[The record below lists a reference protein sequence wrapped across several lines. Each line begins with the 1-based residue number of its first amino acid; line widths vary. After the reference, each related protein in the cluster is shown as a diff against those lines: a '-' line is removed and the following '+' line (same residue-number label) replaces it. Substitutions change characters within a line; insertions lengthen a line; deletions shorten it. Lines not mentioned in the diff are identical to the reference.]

1 MSESAPVSRNL
12 LVVEDDEELRRQY
25 KWVFPELRLNLAGSR
40 EEAIAL
46 IRRQLIAV
54 AIIDLGLPP
63 HPDEATE
70 GLATLTAIRELSPAT
85 KVIIATGQT
94 DRKYAL
100 RAIDLGAYD
109 FYEKPIEPDI
119 LRMIVSRACNLF
131 ELEAEN
137 SRLAEIRQVSPI
149 EGIIGSSLQI
159 QVVLRTIEKVAP
171 TDVSVLI
178 LGESG
183 TGKELLARA
192 IHALSP
198 RAKGPFVALS
208 CAAIP
213 ETLFE
218 SELFGHE
225 KGAFTGAV
233 KQTLG
238 KIESA
243 NRGTL
248 FLDEIG
254 DVPQP
259 MQVKLLR
266 FLQNQVIERIGGRRP
281 IQVDVR
287 VVCATHQNLTQLI
300 DEGRFREDLFY
311 RINEIC
317 VQVPALRERVGDTV
331 LLASYFLRRF
341 AAEFKRPIRG
351 FAPGAL
357 AAIEAHA
364 WRGNVREL
372 ENRIKRAV
380 IMTSGSTISAVDLE
394 LEEPAEPQPSLDLR
408 EARLRAERT
417 VLQQALM
424 YSKSNMSQ
432 AAKLL
437 GISRPTL
444 YDLIRQHGL
453 PLDYGSMDPA

>member
-1 MSESAPVSRNL
+1 MNEPFSNSDNL
-12 LVVEDDEELRRQY
+12 LVVEDDEGLRRQY
-25 KWVFPELRLNLAGSR
+25 KWVFPEMRLHLAGSQ
-40 EEAIAL
+40 EEAVAVV
-46 IRRQLIAV
+46 RREPISVAV
-54 AIIDLGLPP
+54 VDLGLPP

-70 GLATLTAIRELSPAT
+70 GLATLAAIRDLSPTT

-100 RAIDLGAYD
+100 RAIELGAYD

-119 LRMIVSRACNLF
+119 LRLVVGRARNLF
-131 ELEAEN
+131 KLEAEN
-137 SRLAEIRQVSPI
+137 ARLAEIRHPSPI
-149 EGIIGSSLQI
+149 EGIIGSSPQI
-159 QVVLRTIEKVAP
+159 QAVLRTIEKVAP
-171 TDVSVLI
+171 TDVSVLL

-213 ETLFE
+213 DTLFE

-233 KQTLG
+233 KQTIG
-238 KIESA
+238 KIEAA
-243 NRGTL
+243 NYGTL

-266 FLQNQVIERIGGRRP
+266 FLQNQVIERVGGRSP

-287 VVCATHQNLTQLI
+287 VVCATHQNLTELI
-300 DEGRFREDLFY
+300 AEGRFREDLYY
-311 RINEIC
+311 RINEIG
-317 VQVPALRERVGDTV
+317 VQVPALRNRIGDPA
-331 LLASYFLRRF
+331 LLAKYFLNRF
-341 AAEFKRPIRG
+341 AAEFKRPVKAFPPESLQAIDE
-351 FAPGAL
+351 AP
-357 AAIEAHA
+357 

-372 ENRIKRAV
+372 ENRVKRAT
-380 IMTSGSTISAVDLE
+380 IMAAGPLVGIEDLE
-394 LEEPAEPQPSLDLR
+394 LEAPTTGQANKTSLDLR
-408 EARLRAERT
+408 QARLRAEAE
-417 VLQQALM
+417 VLREAMQQAG
-424 YSKSNMSQ
+424 SNISE
-432 AAKLL
+432 AARLL
-437 GISRPTL
+437 GVSRPTL
-444 YDLIRQHGL
+444 YDLMRQHRVGAAA
-453 PLDYGSMDPA
+453 G

>member
-1 MSESAPVSRNL
+1 MSARLSSSESML
-12 LVVEDDEELRRQY
+12 IVEDDEGLRRQY
-25 KWVFPELRLNLAGSR
+25 KWVFPEMRLHLVGSR
-40 EEAIAL
+40 EEAIAV
-46 IRRQLIAV
+46 INREPISVAV
-54 AIIDLGLPP
+54 VDLGLPP

-70 GLATLTAIRELSPAT
+70 GLATLAAIRELSPAT

-100 RAIDLGAYD
+100 RAVELGAYD

-119 LRMIVSRACNLF
+119 LRLIVGRARNLYD
-131 ELEAEN
+131 LEAEN
-137 SRLAEIRQVSPI
+137 TRLAETRYASPI
-149 EGIIGSSLQI
+149 EGIIGSSPQI
-159 QVVLRTIEKVAP
+159 QAVLRAIEKMAP
-171 TDVSVLI
+171 ADISVLL

-198 RAKGPFVALS
+198 RAKGPFIALS

-213 ETLFE
+213 DTLFE

-233 KQTLG
+233 KQTVG
-238 KIESA
+238 KIEAA
-243 NRGTL
+243 NNGTL

-266 FLQNQVIERIGGRRP
+266 FLQNQVIERVGGRRS

-287 VVCATHQNLTQLI
+287 VICATHQNLSQLI
-300 DEGRFREDLFY
+300 SEGRFREDLFY
-311 RINEIC
+311 RINEVC
-317 VQVPALRERVGDTV
+317 VQVPSLRERAGDAM
-331 LLASYFLRRF
+331 LLASYFLKRF
-341 AAEFKRPIRG
+341 ATEFKRPVRD

-357 AAIEAHA
+357 AAIDAHL

-372 ENRIKRAV
+372 ENRVKRAV
-380 IMTSGSTISAVDLE
+380 IMASGSTIGAADLE
-394 LEEPAEPQPSLDLR
+394 LEEAAEPPPSLDLR

-417 VLQQALM
+417 VLQQALV
-424 YSKSNMSQ
+424 YSKSNLSQ

-437 GISRPTL
+437 GVSRPTL

-453 PLDYGSMDPA
+453 AVDI

>member
-1 MSESAPVSRNL
+1 MSETSPASQNL
-12 LVVEDDEELRRQY
+12 LVVEDDEGLRRQY
-25 KWVFPELRLNLAGSR
+25 KWVFPELQLSLVGSR
-40 EEAIAL
+40 EEALAV
-46 IRRQLIAV
+46 IRRQPVSV
-54 AIIDLGLPP
+54 AIVDLGLPP

-70 GLATLTAIRELSPAT
+70 GLATLAAIRELSPTT

-94 DRKYAL
+94 DRQYAL
-100 RAIDLGAYD
+100 RAIELGAYD
-109 FYEKPIEPDI
+109 FYEKPIEPDV
-119 LRMIVSRACNLF
+119 LRLIVGRARNLF
-131 ELEAEN
+131 DLEAEN
-137 SRLAEIRQVSPI
+137 ARLAEARYASPI
-149 EGIIGSSLQI
+149 AGIIGSSPQI
-159 QVVLRTIEKVAP
+159 QSVLRTIEKVAP
-171 TDVSVLI
+171 TDVSALL

-198 RAKGPFVALS
+198 RAKEPFVALS

-213 ETLFE
+213 DTLFE

-233 KQTLG
+233 KQTIG

-243 NRGTL
+243 NKGTL

-300 DEGRFREDLFY
+300 AEGRFREDLYY
-311 RINEIC
+311 RINEVG
-317 VQVPALRERVGDTV
+317 VQVPPLRERVGDAA

-341 AAEFKRPIRG
+341 AVEFRRPVRG
-351 FAPGAL
+351 FAPGVL
-357 AAIEAHA
+357 AAIETHQ

-372 ENRIKRAV
+372 ENRLKRAV
-380 IMTSGSTISAVDLE
+380 IMTSGSAIGAADLE
-394 LEEPAEPQPSLDLR
+394 LEEPSEPQLSLDLR
-408 EARLRAERT
+408 EARLRAERM
-417 VLQQALM
+417 VLQQALV

-453 PLDYGSMDPA
+453 TVDV